1 VQRANKNGNKKL
13 IFEEMKEDKCLP
25 IWNSSSKFAQ
35 KIRTTKKLKHK
46 KRRGGRLMW
55 M

>member
-1 VQRANKNGNKKL
+1 M
-13 IFEEMKEDKCLP
+13 IFEEMKRAKCLS

-35 KIRTTKKLKHK
+35 GTKTTKKLKHK
-46 KRRGGRLMW
+46 RKRGERLIW